1 MVKPSP
7 CLALVICLLP
17 SAFGLWPSALSS
29 VTPVVAQQAPPVAG
43 PGRGGGRGQLV
54 SPEVRPDGTITFRF
68 SAPNAREV
76 TLIGELDGKTY
87 PMSKNG
93 AGVWEVT
100 VGPWAPDVYN
110 YQFRVDAV
118 EGRGGVIAM
127 DPANP
132 SVKLGF
138 GAFPPAN
145 LVEVPG
151 KSGLEFDDARNVPH
165 GSVRIETYHS
175 TSLGGPR
182 TVWIYTPPGYD
193 TGNTRYPVFYLLH
206 GSGNIESS
214 WMLTGRANLIMDNL
228 IAEGR
233 ARPMIVVNPF
243 GYARQG
249 VGLGP
254 EVTPAAPAAAAAPA
268 PQSNT
273 PFAQDLLKDVIPFVE
288 KKFRTLPGADNRALG
303 GLSMGGGQTI
313 AIGFSHPDTFHSL
326 VVMSSGVAGAE
337 TTYPEFFTPATNRK
351 LKLLWIGIGKDDFL
365 LANAKAL
372 DAALTAK
379 GINHI
384 FQVTEGRHEWVV
396 WRHHLREVTPLLFR

>member
-1 MVKPSP
+1 MDKRVR
-7 CLALVICLLP
+7 LAALVSCVVLGFL
-17 SAFGLWPSALSS
+17 
-29 VTPVVAQQAPPVAG
+29 TPIVRTAAQQAPPTAG
-43 PGRGGGRGQLV
+43 GGRGGGRGQVV
-54 SPEVRPDGTITFRF
+54 SPEVRADGMITFRF

-87 PMSKNG
+87 PMIRNA

-100 VGPWAPDVYN
+100 VGPWPPDVYN

-127 DPANP
+127 DPVNP

-138 GAFPPAN
+138 GGFPPAN

-175 TSLGGPR
+175 TSLGLPR

-193 TGNTRYPVFYLLH
+193 TSRTRYPVFYLLH

-233 ARPMIVVNPF
+233 AKPMIIVNPL

-254 EVTPAAPAAAAAPA
+254 EVTPAAAAPTTPSA
-268 PQSNT
+268 SSGDT

-288 KKFRTLPGADNRALG
+288 KNFRTMPGADNRALG

-326 VVMSSGVAGAE
+326 VVMSAGATGAE
-337 TTYPEFFTPATNRK
+337 TTYPEFFTPATNK
-351 LKLLWIGIGKDDFL
+351 KIKLLWIGIGKDDFL
-365 LANAKAL
+365 LSNAKAL

-379 GINHI
+379 GVSHT
-384 FQVTEGRHEWVV
+384 FRLTEGRHEWVV
-396 WRHHLREVTPLLFR
+396 WRHHLHEVAPLLFR

>member
-1 MVKPSP
+1 MSSCSP
-7 CLALVICLLP
+7 RPPIA
-17 SAFGLWPSALSS
+17 ATA
-29 VTPVVAQQAPPVAG
+29 AQQAPPVAG
-43 PGRGGGRGQLV
+43 GGRGGAWSGRLA
-54 SPEVRPDGTITFRF
+54 EVRADGTITFRF
-68 SAPNAREV
+68 NAPNARDV

-87 PMSKNG
+87 PMSRNA

-100 VGPWAPDVYN
+100 VGPWPPDVYN

-138 GAFPPAN
+138 GGFPPAN

-151 KSGLEFDDARNVPH
+151 KSGLEFDDAKNVPH

-175 TSLGGPR
+175 TSLGVPR

-193 TGNTRYPVFYLLH
+193 SGDTRYPVFYLLH

-233 ARPMIVVNPF
+233 ARPMIIVNPF

-254 EVTPAAPAAAAAPA
+254 EVTRGRGGAAATVGV
-268 PQSNT
+268 S
-273 PFAQDLLKDVIPFVE
+273 
-288 KKFRTLPGADNRALG
+288 RATRR
-303 GLSMGGGQTI
+303 SRRI
-313 AIGFSHPDTFHSL
+313 S
-326 VVMSSGVAGAE
+326 
-337 TTYPEFFTPATNRK
+337 
-351 LKLLWIGIGKDDFL
+351 
-365 LANAKAL
+365 
-372 DAALTAK
+372 
-379 GINHI
+379 
-384 FQVTEGRHEWVV
+384 
-396 WRHHLREVTPLLFR
+396 